1 MSDNVLNT
9 PGLMD
14 PSTEFGNIMQHA
26 MKIKGHQMDQDR
38 KKFETWPQF
47 LQNSMWERNEE
58 ALRLRQLPA
67 PERLEGAQA
76 LKEQGNEHFKAQR
89 YADAIEH
96 YEAAVGSFRY
106 AKQLDPDWKKKGI
119 KDETI
124 DLIDERGDE
133 GSAERRD
140 IDTFCVSVYNNL
152 AASYVARAA
161 AGRPEPGGS
170 IEGDYR
176 LCVHACTF
184 GIELEPTPKALY
196 RRARGLCEPMTAT
209 DADVDKAMRDLAD
222 AAQRA
227 PDDKAVRQLLAKLKR
242 GRAEAKAKEKGALS
256 GLFNKTGEGLYD
268 ANSLEEMAKR
278 DAAEKKAND
287 PDRGRVRTAEDAEK
301 EAKEAEAAVEHL
313 RRQGRHEDAKSLE
326 EKIAAHREQ
335 LGQYKEQV
343 AEQEAEQRRHD
354 PRYIDYANPTD
365 EQVRAAAR
373 RLPHPE
379 DLTALLHA
387 GAARPR
393 STAHGTSR
401 SHAACLP
408 RAHAQVADAKKHGID
423 LRDPLVVRELQK
435 LQQEKE
441 FGGEDDDDDDYD
453 GSGGGRGGG
462 GSREEVPSHY
472 RGKQMNSRLQ
482 RMREMG
488 EDGDELGRGG
498 AHGDGGDDALP
509 PDGLKPRTKT
519 IIMAVA
525 FAIGLYRIWAMLG
538 HASGFAPGGA
548 HGAMD
553 DAEI

>member
-365 EQVRAAAR
+365 EQV
-373 RLPHPE
+373 
-379 DLTALLHA
+379 
-387 GAARPR
+387 
-393 STAHGTSR
+393 
-401 SHAACLP
+401 
-408 RAHAQVADAKKHGID
+408 ADAKKHGID